1 MTGLNASVSAGWY
14 TFSNFGP
21 ITTTFTPA
29 PSCTAS
35 GRMMLGYLVQNGNY
49 LNLKYG
55 AEPTPRMK
63 FDGCTPSSSPT
74 PTATPE
80 TTIHHLSEEQKSAFA
95 AQYVD
100 WVNEGFYYS
109 PGLHCPSDWET
120 IGLVARDASSSLSS
134 SGIYVATT
142 TTTVDTKDEY
152 NYYMSDYEYP
162 ASVLKGILEPKET
175 MVACCPSGMAAD
187 KGGFCYSEIEGY
199 KATVGYQV
207 GVGRNYEYGSS
218 TETFTLTRDGSTV
231 LETEYLMYETA
242 TSDHTDTYTESFVR
256 AERSL
261 YSAFSYAPVITMLH
275 HESDLKSATATATAT
290 ATAAATTTSNAAGR
304 ITARASVWD
313 GLSYVVG
320 ISAVT
325 AALGA
330 AMILPW

>member
-14 TFSNFGP
+14 TFSNLGP

-35 GRMMLGYLVQNGNY
+35 GRMMLGYLVDDGNY

-55 AEPTPRMK
+55 AEPTLRIK
-63 FDGCTPSSSPT
+63 FDGCTPSPSPT
-74 PTATPE
+74 TTATPE
-80 TTIHHLSEEQKSAFA
+80 TTIHHLSEAQKSAFA

-100 WVNEGFYYS
+100 WVNRDFYYS

-134 SGIYVATT
+134 SGIYFATT
-142 TTTVDTKDEY
+142 TTTTDTKDD
-152 NYYMSDYEYP
+152 YYYYRNDYEYP

-175 MVACCPSGMAAD
+175 MVACCPSGMTAD

-207 GVGRNYEYGSS
+207 GVGNNYEYGSS
-218 TETFTLTRDGSTV
+218 TEIFTLTRDSSSV
-231 LETEYLMYETA
+231 LQTEYLLFETA
-242 TSDHTDTYTESFVR
+242 TTARTDTYTETFDR
-256 AERSL
+256 AETSL

-290 ATAAATTTSNAAGR
+290 STATSNAAGR
-304 ITARASVWD
+304 ISARASVWD
-313 GLSYVVG
+313 GFSYVVG